1 MFVKAVAV
9 MHAYMRRAG
18 VLPNGKKMCVSIKSR
33 TRQAKNK
40 AGRMDTKCSL
50 HATVHVMEPAERH
63 KTVITKILDMVRRDK
78 PSAYKAMMEKD
89 GLQRGIQSPG
99 RCVLSPHSF
108 FPHLQSPPFHSLNTA
123 QAAGDGGLRW
133 VHGYGHSH
141 DEQLAP
147 ANPVDR
153 IVQGGRYRVPAQG
166 TRGLQGDWGTDSH

>member
-1 MFVKAVAV
+1 MSSVWYLNIIPPPPKNNEQEYLFNMFVKAVAV

-18 VLPNGKKMCVSIKSR
+18 VLPNNKRMCVSIKSR

-63 KTVITKILDMVRRDK
+63 KAVITKVLDMVRKDK

-99 RCVLSPHSF
+99 RSVVFSSLCLRVLF
-108 FPHLQSPPFHSLNTA
+108 FL
-123 QAAGDGGLRW
+123 
-133 VHGYGHSH
+133 
-141 DEQLAP
+141 
-147 ANPVDR
+147 
-153 IVQGGRYRVPAQG
+153 
-166 TRGLQGDWGTDSH
+166 